1 MSSRHSSPRSL
12 VLASASPR
20 RRALLEAAGIP
31 VVVAPADIDE
41 SQRPGERPEQL
52 VERLAREKATTL
64 AKQRP
69 RDFVLAA
76 DTIVLLGDRV
86 LGKPRDAGHA
96 EELLGQLVGETH
108 TVWTGVAVASDGGA
122 KLHTFRVASRVTLR
136 EADAAEIR
144 DYVAS
149 GEPLDKAGAYAL
161 QGEGTRFVERVEG
174 SRSNV
179 IGLPIDE
186 TFALLRELGGPE
198 PGPSAGTPG
207 RLGVVQDRIDAAL
220 ARVGRPTGD
229 ATLVGVSK
237 RQPAHAVAAGALAGL
252 AHLGENFAQEL
263 RDKAP
268 AVEALLEGTGCPAPR
283 WHFIGRLQRNKARL
297 VVPIADCVE
306 TVDRLPLALEIDKRA
321 AAAGRRMRVL
331 VQVDLSGEPQKGG
344 AAPDD
349 VPALLEGLAA
359 CDALEVA
366 GLMTIP
372 AAAPNPE
379 ATRPAFARLREL
391 RERVGGRD
399 ALPELSMGMSSDFEV
414 ALEEGATI
422 IRVGTAI
429 FGPREM

>member
-198 PGPSAGTPG
+198 PGPPG
-207 RLGVVQDRIDAAL
+207 DGGHGLQG
-220 ARVGRPTGD
+220 VGRD
-229 ATLVGVSK
+229 
-237 RQPAHAVAAGALAGL
+237 
-252 AHLGENFAQEL
+252 
-263 RDKAP
+263 
-268 AVEALLEGTGCPAPR
+268 VE
-283 WHFIGRLQRNKARL
+283 
-297 VVPIADCVE
+297 
-306 TVDRLPLALEIDKRA
+306 RLPGVPDAE
-321 AAAGRRMRVL
+321 RRDPSL
-331 VQVDLSGEPQKGG
+331 PPL
-344 AAPDD
+344 
-349 VPALLEGLAA
+349 
-359 CDALEVA
+359 
-366 GLMTIP
+366 
-372 AAAPNPE
+372 
-379 ATRPAFARLREL
+379 RLREPDL
-391 RERVGGRD
+391 RPILKILGR
-399 ALPELSMGMSSDFEV
+399 P
-414 ALEEGATI
+414 
-422 IRVGTAI
+422 
-429 FGPREM
+429 